1 MSRTVTLLSLR
12 DSVRYH
18 ASVQGFTVRHSD
30 SDLNRLINTCI
41 QEHREEVSLDG
52 IANYLVPYSSTF
64 TAGNTSPYTFG
75 VLDLSSGPSPAL
87 VRLYGLDIL
96 VTSNETKTLKPVA
109 FSERSDYGGVPAE
122 PEAWAQISTYKYA
135 ILPAPATAYT
145 YVAWYLPLLADLSA
159 DASTFDGVAGWD
171 QRVIWGV
178 VAMIVNRDSFPQAY
192 SMAVA
197 ERERAT
203 AKVLQTARQTGK
215 GVIHRRRDTWLER
228 RQDRR
233 LRRTPLRYL

>member
-1 MSRTVTLLSLR
+1 MARTRTLTELIA
-12 DSVRYH
+12 DVRFQ
-18 ASVQGFTVRHSD
+18 SSTQGFTVRHTD
-30 SDLNRLINTCI
+30 ADITRLINQEI
-41 QEHREEVSLDG
+41 QAHREEVSLDG
-52 IANYLVPYSSTF
+52 VANYLVSYSSTF
-64 TAGNTSPYTFG
+64 TAGNTSPYTFAT
-75 VLDLSSGPSPAL
+75 LDLSSGPSPAL

-96 VTSNETKTLKPVA
+96 VTSNETKTLKAVSFA
-109 FSERSDYGGVPAE
+109 ERSDYGGVPAE
-122 PEAWAQISTYKYA
+122 PVAWAPISTYKIA

-145 YVAWYLPLLADLSA
+145 YVAWYLPKLTDLSTGS
-159 DASTFDGVAGWD
+159 DTFDGVAGWEDRVVWGAVSRIIARD
-171 QRVIWGV
+171 Q
-178 VAMIVNRDSFPQAY
+178 FPQAY